1 MRKLPSILEGGSL
14 EFWRKESGRFFFWY
28 ERGKFPFGKTKI
40 EKKYMGSFGEE
51 EVFFEKG
58 DWQTHEEEGERK

>member
-1 MRKLPSILEGGSL
+1 MEKGKWQI
-14 EFWRKESGRFFFWY
+14 FFWY